1 MKLLQD
7 KFISL
12 YGTSH
17 AEVLCCFAPG
27 RINLIGEHI
36 DYNGGPVMPFPI
48 SNGTALLLRKN
59 DLGTHR
65 FFSVNFPE
73 KMHTVRVQNQYHKIE
88 NHWYNYPLACLE
100 MLNDINMNI
109 PVGIDFLFSG
119 DIPNGAGLSSSA
131 SIEVVTLFGL
141 NEYFNLSLHNIDIVK
156 LAMRAENDFIG
167 LSCGIMDQYAVT
179 FGKSGHVLLLQCDI
193 PEHKYVPADLGEY
206 EIMAVHTGVKRGLTS
221 SKYNER
227 YTSCMEAL
235 MLLKPQFN
243 INNLCDLSTGDLSEI
258 ASILGKD
265 SELFVR
271 TRHVVTEKHRVL
283 QVEKALQ
290 NMDMDLLGRLLNES
304 HDSLKNDYEVTGYE
318 LDSLVEVLQSIEGVS
333 GARMTG
339 AGFGGCAVSLAKK
352 GVIQQHIP
360 MISEKYRALTGLQP
374 EFYPAVPSEGV
385 RLTAC

>member
-1 MKLLQD
+1 
-7 KFISL
+7 
-12 YGTSH
+12 
-17 AEVLCCFAPG
+17 
-27 RINLIGEHI
+27 
-36 DYNGGPVMPFPI
+36 
-48 SNGTALLLRKN
+48 
-59 DLGTHR
+59 
-65 FFSVNFPE
+65 
-73 KMHTVRVQNQYHKIE
+73 
-88 NHWYNYPLACLE
+88 
-100 MLNDINMNI
+100 
-109 PVGIDFLFSG
+109 
-119 DIPNGAGLSSSA
+119 
-131 SIEVVTLFGL
+131 
-141 NEYFNLSLHNIDIVK
+141 
-156 LAMRAENDFIG
+156 
-167 LSCGIMDQYAVT
+167 
-179 FGKSGHVLLLQCDI
+179 
-193 PEHKYVPADLGEY
+193 
-206 EIMAVHTGVKRGLTS
+206 
-221 SKYNER
+221 
-227 YTSCMEAL
+227 MEAL

>member
-1 MKLLQD
+1 MKSLHE
-7 KFISL
+7 KFNIL
-12 YGTSH
+12 YGTSL
-17 AEVLCCFAPG
+17 AEVLSCFAPG

-36 DYNGGPVMPFPI
+36 DYNGGPVMPFSI
-48 SNGTALLLRKN
+48 TNGTTLLLREN
-59 DLGTHR
+59 NLGVHR
-65 FFSVNFPE
+65 FYSMNFPGQV
-73 KMHTVRVQNQYHKIE
+73 HTVSVQKQYHKIN

-100 MLNDINMNI
+100 MLNDFNI
-109 PVGIDFLFSG
+109 SIDAGVDFLFSG

-131 SIEVVTLFGL
+131 SIEVATLFGL
-141 NEYFNLSLHNIDIVK
+141 NKYFKLGLQNIDIVK
-156 LAMRAENDFIG
+156 LAKKAENDFIG

-179 FGKSGHVLLLQCDI
+179 FGKSGNVILLQCDI
-193 PEHKYVPADLGEY
+193 PEHKYVAADLGEY
-206 EIMAVHTGVKRGLTS
+206 EIMAVHTGLNRGLTA

-227 YTSCMEAL
+227 YSSCMEAL

-243 INNLCDLSTGDLSEI
+243 IINLCDLSTGNLSEI

-265 SELFVR
+265 SELFQR
-271 TRHVVTEKHRVL
+271 TRHVVSEKQRVL
-283 QVEKALQ
+283 QAEAALISR
-290 NMDMDLLGRLLNES
+290 DMVLLGKLLNES
-304 HDSLKNDYEVTGYE
+304 QESLKNDYEVTGFE
-318 LDSLVEVLQSIEGVS
+318 LDSLVELLQGIDGVA

-374 EFYPAVPSEGV
+374 EFFPAVPSEGV